1 MTQNNNFGN
10 NPGNNVGQGGD
21 RQPGFGTGFAE
32 QPAWVSGQFPP
43 PNMPA
48 PAPKKRRRWPW
59 ITVGAVVVVIVVA
72 AITGNSGNKS
82 TGNSAPSA
90 GTPTAT
96 APANSPAQ
104 QPAAQPTT
112 TTVAPAPPPAPVQD
126 TIVYTITG
134 GHAGNITYIQ
144 PGESF
149 QESQITDRTKLP
161 WSKTWT
167 LDPSGY
173 EQFGLTIEAQNS
185 GGGTIGCSITVD
197 GKVIAQNS
205 SSGEYA
211 VVTCSP

>member
-1 MTQNNNFGN
+1 
-10 NPGNNVGQGGD
+10 VD
-21 RQPGFGTGFAE
+21 H
-32 QPAWVSGQFPP
+32 
-43 PNMPA
+43 
-48 PAPKKRRRWPW
+48 RRRGGGRDRGRRDHRKLRQQEHWQFCSL
-59 ITVGAVVVVIVVA
+59 GR
-72 AITGNSGNKS
+72 
-82 TGNSAPSA
+82 
-90 GTPTAT
+90 TPTAT

>member
-1 MTQNNNFGN
+1 
-10 NPGNNVGQGGD
+10 
-21 RQPGFGTGFAE
+21 
-32 QPAWVSGQFPP
+32 
-43 PNMPA
+43 MPA

-59 ITVGAVVVVIVVA
+59 ITLGAVVAVIVVA
-72 AITGNSGNKS
+72 GIAGNNGGNGSSNKP
-82 TGNSAPSA
+82 APAAATPS
-90 GTPTAT
+90 PTAAAT
-96 APANSPAQ
+96 SPAQ
-104 QPAAQPTT
+104 QAAAKPT
-112 TTVAPAPPPAPVQD
+112 TTVAPAPPPAPAQD

-134 GHAGNITYIQ
+134 GHASDITYVQ

-149 QESQITDRTKLP
+149 QESQITDRTALP

-173 EQFGLTIEAQNS
+173 EQFSLTIEAQNA